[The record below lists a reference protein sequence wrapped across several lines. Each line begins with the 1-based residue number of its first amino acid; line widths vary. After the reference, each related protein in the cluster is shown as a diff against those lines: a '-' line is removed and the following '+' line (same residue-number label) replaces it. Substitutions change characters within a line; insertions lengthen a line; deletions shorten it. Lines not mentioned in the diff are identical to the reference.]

1 MKFEGAE
8 SKLSL
13 LLEKNIMYDQ
23 KLSCEWVMRTYNH
36 SAIAVIKVST

>member
-8 SKLSL
+8 SKLS

-36 SAIAVIKVST
+36 SAITVIKVSI